1 MTTTSV
7 TGTAPALELAEVVEE
22 IGHLCRRFDVLQL
35 DVFGSAARAP
45 LREDSD
51 VDMVVQFSDS
61 DIGLFERYFAL
72 KEALQT
78 LLGRSVDL
86 VTAESIR
93 NPYFRESVDASRVN
107 VYHRSR
113 S

>member
-1 MTTTSV
+1 MTATSV
-7 TGTAPALELAEVVEE
+7 TTAAPVLELAEAAEE
-22 IGHLCRRFDVLQL
+22 IGHLCRQFDVLEL
-35 DVFGSAARAP
+35 DVFGSAAHAP

-51 VDMVVQFSDS
+51 IDLVVSFSDS
-61 DIGLFERYFAL
+61 ERGLFEGYFAL

-93 NPYFRESVDASRVN
+93 NPYFRASVDASRVN